1 MTSLNT
7 LPLEE
12 FGLPEIVEIE
22 PIHSCNFRCIQCHVS
37 YETLTKNKI
46 RPDFFKNLKGLEGKW
61 ALLGSLYEPTVHP
74 HFREIAQGLSDAG
87 MKLEMTTNGSLFN
100 ESLVKDVAHCNWKNV
115 IFSFDGITKETFEKI
130 RRRAD
135 FKKTLEGIKRF
146 KDGIENKDTFFAVNF
161 TLLRSN
167 LHEIVDSVDFWED
180 FGVDHLGF
188 IAMVLRDE
196 NKELQEECL
205 NHDLVEL
212 KTELELAARRVVEKQ
227 YKITLSSAAYSSWM
241 DLKDIYPA
249 HFMESLVKSNNRN
262 ARTPFNARTYYQN
275 GHFPGMSVNC
285 RSPFKFARIDYN
297 GNVEL
302 CYQFTVGNIYKNEFL
317 DIWYGK
323 EAQKVRDLVRSDPK
337 VCYSCDYFRFCIK
350 AGEVDYDKEANFRN
364 ETIDNYYNKP
374 FLVKDKGSYQLVGYG
389 SMIYGFPKSMGDV
402 DPRFLAEYENKP
414 GVFVCATTEEV
425 KQKIDEYFASIDKS
439 EWIPIEIDNW
449 IAHKVVSYG
458 PQLVAIPKGYGK
470 IVLNAEFDF
479 NAPGIFIADDV
490 ETLRNA
496 VDTYIKTV
504 NISELMPTVIEQIS
518 GYNIVEWQNNFYG
531 IPFTS
536 GQVDLVGAT
545 SDEISKIPGVIKS
558 ASLNMIKDELRKLD
572 FEPEFIELCL
582 HLGYNAIYFEGV
594 FYAIPHSIGKVDL
607 SNPAE
612 RKHPEIIS
620 SSDKNKFRR
629 EIISKT
635 YAYPLLRRFLGDFGY
650 RTLKGWKIK
659 LLGSGKL

>member
-1 MTSLNT
+1 MISLNA

-74 HFREIAQGLSDAG
+74 NFREIALGLSDAG

-100 ESLVKDVAHCNWKNV
+100 ESLVKDIARCNWKNI
-115 IFSFDGITKETFEKI
+115 IFSFDGISKETFEKI

-146 KDGIENKDTFFAVNF
+146 KEGIENKDTFFAVNF

-167 LHEIVDSVDFWED
+167 LHEIVDSVDFWEEL
-180 FGVDHLGF
+180 GMDHLGF

-205 NHDLVEL
+205 NHDLAEL
-212 KTELELAARRVVEKQ
+212 KTELELAARKVIEKQ
-227 YKITLSSAAYSSWM
+227 YKITLSSAAYSSWV
-241 DLKDIYPA
+241 DLKDTYPA
-249 HFMESLVKSNNRN
+249 HFMESLVKSNNREG
-262 ARTPFNARTYYQN
+262 RTPFNARTFYQN
-275 GHFPGMSVNC
+275 GYFPGMSVKC

-364 ETIDNYYNKP
+364 ETIDNHYNKP
-374 FLVKDKGSYQLVGYG
+374 FLIEAKGSYQLVGYG
-389 SMIYGFPKSMGDV
+389 SLIYGFPKSMGDV
-402 DPRFLAEYENKP
+402 DPRFLAEYQNKP
-414 GVFVCATTEEV
+414 DVFVCATIEEV
-425 KQKIDEYFASIDKS
+425 KQKIDEYFASIDES
-439 EWIPIEIDNW
+439 EWIPIEVEDW
-449 IAHKVVSYG
+449 ITHKVVSYG
-458 PQLVAIPKGYGK
+458 PQLVALPKGLGK
-470 IVLNAEFDF
+470 ISLNSDFDF
-479 NAPGIFIADDV
+479 SAPGVCIAENM

-496 VDTYIKTV
+496 VDAYIKTV
-504 NISELMPTVIEQIS
+504 KVGELTPEVVEQIS
-518 GYNIVEWQNNFYG
+518 DHNIIVWKSIYYG
-531 IPFTS
+531 LPFTS
-536 GQVDLVGAT
+536 GEIDLVGAST
-545 SDEISKIPGVIKS
+545 EEIANIPGLIKSSSLEAVRDEIG
-558 ASLNMIKDELRKLD
+558 KLE
-572 FEPEFIELCL
+572 FEPEFKELCL
-582 HLGYNAIYFEGV
+582 HLGYNAIYFEGA
-594 FYAIPHSIGKVDL
+594 FYGIPHSIGKVDL
-607 SNPAE
+607 RNPAE
-612 RKHPEIIS
+612 RNHPEIIS
-620 SSDKNKFRR
+620 SSDQNIFRSKMY
-629 EIISKT
+629 SKT
-635 YAYPLLRRFLGDFGY
+635 YAYPFLRRVFGDLGY
-650 RTLKGWKIK
+650 RTLKEWKTK
-659 LLGSGKL
+659 LFGSGK